1 MRMRRIFILF
11 TLLIL
16 LLPILSINGT
26 IKNEKEIIIPTDFNS
41 DIGVLAGDTF
51 YYNID
56 ELILPPDIEIDNVTL
71 PDFSGNQIFVK
82 VLFIDETYQYDLTTF
97 GTTIH
102 LSLGFKFAKDTTFEL
117 DFSLLSTDIVI
128 PEGAA
133 TPSIT
138 SIGNPHFESTPDL
151 APTMFFLNNDWD
163 SHATL
168 LEGLGF
174 TVTNDANELSAIMFD
189 GAGVI
194 TFTWRKSDGA
204 LTHLMVEDILFLG
217 ADFSDM
223 TLDISL
229 AEKYYR
235 PLGISVGD
243 QIEIEVDHLDAA
255 MSVSGEIATYY
266 DQTEINENLA
276 SYESLA
282 GNTILRLSVE
292 EIYGVYYVCSAWVI
306 SDFETYELQK
316 LDFDLYFNGFQ
327 GTIIG
332 NFELIPNFDY
342 VDDDYI
348 GSAIVPAITPDWDIY
363 EGYML
368 LGNTL
373 LGVYI
378 NEILDVFEPSNE
390 QYSTINDLDFTFGF
404 DKKRE
409 YYYYQQ
415 ALEYDIEQNITY
427 YYDPLAVL
435 EPQHVY
441 KMGIRTELSQKLY
454 IAYHETGVFAGL
466 RVKYSLKTTYY
477 DYVGMVDFDTG
488 SLEFEVDV
496 KLRNVDFNPPDAF
509 GGGFI
514 PGFRWLLVIP
524 ALLPIATY
532 RIIARKRK

>member
-1 MRMRRIFILF
+1 MRMRRIFIF
-11 TLLIL
+11 VTLLIL

-26 IKNEKEIIIPTDFNS
+26 NQNEKEIIIPTDFNS
-41 DIGVLAGDTF
+41 DSGVLAGDIF

-56 ELILPPDIEIDNVTL
+56 ELILPPEVEIDNVTL
-71 PDFSGNQIFVK
+71 PNFSGNQIFVK
-82 VLFIDETYQYDLTTF
+82 VLYIEENYQYDLTTF
-97 GTTIH
+97 GTAIH
-102 LSLGFKFAKDTTFEL
+102 LALGFKFAKDTTFEL

-128 PEGAA
+128 PKGAA
-133 TPSIT
+133 TPPIT
-138 SIGNPHFESTPDL
+138 SIGNPHFENTSDL
-151 APTMFFLNNDWD
+151 GPSMFFLNSDWN
-163 SHATL
+163 SHTTI

-174 TVTNDANELSAIMFD
+174 TVTNDANELSAILFD
-189 GAGVI
+189 GAGVV

-223 TLDISL
+223 TVEISL

-243 QIEIEVDHLDAA
+243 QIIIEVDHLDAS
-255 MSVSGEIATYY
+255 MSVSGDIATYY
-266 DQTEINENLA
+266 NQTQINEYEA

-282 GNTILRLSVE
+282 GNTILQLNVE
-292 EIYGVYYVCSAWVI
+292 EIYGVYYVCSVWVI
-306 SDFETYELQK
+306 SDIETFELQK
-316 LDFDLYFNGFQ
+316 LDDNYYFNGFQ
-327 GTIIG
+327 GASIG
-332 NFELIPNFDY
+332 YYGLMPNYSYEDNEY
-342 VDDDYI
+342 L

-378 NEILDVFEPSNE
+378 NEMLEVINPINE
-390 QYSTINDLDFTFGF
+390 KYSTINDLDFTFGF

-415 ALEYDIEQNITY
+415 SLEYDIESNYTW
-427 YYDPLAVL
+427 YYDPMTVL

-441 KMGIRTELSQKLY
+441 SIGTRTELSQKLY

-466 RVKYSLKTTYY
+466 RVKYSIKLTDY
-477 DYVGMVDFDTG
+477 DYIGVTNFNTG
-488 SLEFEVDV
+488 TLELEVDV

-514 PGFRWLLVIP
+514 PGFRWMLIIP
-524 ALLPIATY
+524 AILPIATY

>member
-16 LLPILSINGT
+16 SLPILSINGT

-82 VLFIDETYQYDLTTF
+82 VLFIDENYQYDLTTF
-97 GTTIH
+97 GTAIH

-229 AEKYYR
+229 AEC
-235 PLGISVGD
+235 P
-243 QIEIEVDHLDAA
+243 
-255 MSVSGEIATYY
+255 
-266 DQTEINENLA
+266 
-276 SYESLA
+276 
-282 GNTILRLSVE
+282 
-292 EIYGVYYVCSAWVI
+292 
-306 SDFETYELQK
+306 
-316 LDFDLYFNGFQ
+316 FQ
-327 GTIIG
+327 
-332 NFELIPNFDY
+332 
-342 VDDDYI
+342 
-348 GSAIVPAITPDWDIY
+348 
-363 EGYML
+363 
-368 LGNTL
+368 
-373 LGVYI
+373 
-378 NEILDVFEPSNE
+378 
-390 QYSTINDLDFTFGF
+390 
-404 DKKRE
+404 
-409 YYYYQQ
+409 
-415 ALEYDIEQNITY
+415 
-427 YYDPLAVL
+427 
-435 EPQHVY
+435 
-441 KMGIRTELSQKLY
+441 
-454 IAYHETGVFAGL
+454 
-466 RVKYSLKTTYY
+466 
-477 DYVGMVDFDTG
+477 
-488 SLEFEVDV
+488 V
-496 KLRNVDFNPPDAF
+496 KLQL
-509 GGGFI
+509 I
-514 PGFRWLLVIP
+514 MIKLKLIK
-524 ALLPIATY
+524 T
-532 RIIARKRK
+532 